1 MFTTDTKQTTN
12 HIFMV
17 RPAHFGFNA
26 ETAENNSF
34 QSNDGDLSEEEI
46 QKLAL
51 QEYDDLVRRLND
63 AGIQVHSFEDDPS
76 VVTTDAVFPNNW
88 VSFHNGG
95 YVVTYPMYSS
105 NRRGE
110 KRDDI
115 IDELAANFK
124 IEKRYSFDYYEEK
137 NQFLEGTGSMCLDR
151 ENQMIYACIS
161 ERTNVKVLEKFAVL
175 SNFRKLMFHAVDRK
189 GDPIY
194 HTNVM
199 MAIGKKVAVVCVE
212 SIPDEEE
219 RKSLVKSLQAGGKEI
234 VEISFDQM
242 EAYAGNVLELQKP
255 DGSGLLVMSE
265 QAFRAFDPEQINTLK
280 QHVDFL
286 YSPIPTIEKY
296 GGGSVRCMITEI
308 FLEKK

>member
-12 HIFMV
+12 DIFML

-26 ETAENNSF
+26 ETAEDNSF
-34 QSNDGDLSEEEI
+34 QSNDGELSEEEI
-46 QKLAL
+46 QKLAIK
-51 QEYDDLVRRLND
+51 EYDDLVRRLTD
-63 AGIQVHSFEDDPS
+63 VGITVHSFEDDPS

-88 VSFHNGG
+88 VSFHHGG
-95 YVVTYPMYSS
+95 YVVTYPMFSP

-110 KRDDI
+110 KREDI
-115 IDELAANFK
+115 INQLAENFK

-137 NQFLEGTGSMCLDR
+137 DQFLEGTGSMCLDR
-151 ENQMIYACIS
+151 ANQMIYACIS

-194 HTNVM
+194 HTYVM
-199 MAIGKKVAVVCVE
+199 MAIGNKIAVVCLECVK
-212 SIPDEEE
+212 DEEE
-219 RKSLVKSLQAGGKEI
+219 RKNLVKSLKNGGKEI
-234 VEISFDQM
+234 IDITLEQM

-265 QAFRAFDPEQINTLK
+265 QAFRAFDPEQINTMK

>member
-12 HIFMV
+12 DIFML

-26 ETAENNSF
+26 ETAESNSF
-34 QSNDGDLSEEEI
+34 QSNDGELSEEEI
-46 QKLAL
+46 QKLAIK
-51 QEYDDLVRRLND
+51 EYDDLVRRLTD
-63 AGIQVHSFEDDPS
+63 VGITVHSFEDDPS

-88 VSFHNGG
+88 VSFHHGG
-95 YVVTYPMYSS
+95 YVVTYPMYSP

-110 KRDDI
+110 KREDI
-115 IDELAANFK
+115 IKQLEENFK

-137 NQFLEGTGSMCLDR
+137 DQFLEGTGSMCLDR
-151 ENQMIYACIS
+151 ANQMIYACIS

-199 MAIGKKVAVVCVE
+199 MGIGNKIAVVCLECVT
-212 SIPDEEE
+212 DEEE
-219 RKSLVKSLQAGGKEI
+219 RKNLVKSLKAGGKEI
-234 VEISFDQM
+234 VEITLDQM

-265 QAFRAFDPEQINTLK
+265 QAFRAFEPEQINTMK

>member
-12 HIFMV
+12 DIFML

-26 ETAENNSF
+26 ETAESNSF
-34 QSNDGDLSEEEI
+34 QSNDGELSEEEI
-46 QKLAL
+46 QKLAIK
-51 QEYDDLVRRLND
+51 EYDDLVRRLTD
-63 AGIQVHSFEDDPS
+63 VGITVHSFEDDPS

-88 VSFHNGG
+88 VSFHHGG
-95 YVVTYPMYSS
+95 YVVTYPMYSP

-110 KRDDI
+110 KREDI
-115 IDELAANFK
+115 IKQLEENFK

-137 NQFLEGTGSMCLDR
+137 DQFLEGTGSMCLDR
-151 ENQMIYACIS
+151 ANQMIYACIS

-199 MAIGKKVAVVCVE
+199 MGIGNKIAVVCLECVT
-212 SIPDEEE
+212 DEEE
-219 RKSLVKSLQAGGKEI
+219 RKNLVKSLKNGGKEI
-234 VEISFDQM
+234 IEITLDQM

-265 QAFRAFDPEQINTLK
+265 QAFRAFEPEQINTMK